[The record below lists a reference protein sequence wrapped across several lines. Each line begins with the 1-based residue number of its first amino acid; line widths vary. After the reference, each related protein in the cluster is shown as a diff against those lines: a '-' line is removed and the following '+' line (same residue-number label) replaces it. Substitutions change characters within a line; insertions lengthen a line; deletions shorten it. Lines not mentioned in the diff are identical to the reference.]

1 MTEPKYKP
9 YTEKQEKFGSA
20 LIKKV
25 GKYQTKVYELTGG
38 RLWNKFMGS
47 PVAILTYKGRKSGA
61 TLKTPLLYIED
72 NGRVVMA
79 ASKGGMKK
87 PPLWWINLQATPE
100 CQVQIRNR
108 KGHYIA
114 RQANEAEEAE
124 LWPKLDA
131 MYSGY
136 AEYRA
141 RTEGVRRIPVVIFDP
156 A

>member
-1 MTEPKYKP
+1 MPEPKYKP
-9 YTEKQEKFGSA
+9 YTEKQEKFGSS

-25 GKYQTKVYELTGG
+25 GKWQTKVYEFTGG
-38 RLWNKFMGS
+38 RLWNTFLGS

-87 PPLWWINLQATPE
+87 PPLWWINLQANPE
-100 CQVQIRNR
+100 CEIQIRNR
-108 KGHYIA
+108 KSKYIA

-131 MYSGY
+131 MYKGY
-136 AEYRA
+136 EEYRA
-141 RTEGVRRIPVVIFDP
+141 RTEGVRHIPVVIFEP
-156 A
+156 V